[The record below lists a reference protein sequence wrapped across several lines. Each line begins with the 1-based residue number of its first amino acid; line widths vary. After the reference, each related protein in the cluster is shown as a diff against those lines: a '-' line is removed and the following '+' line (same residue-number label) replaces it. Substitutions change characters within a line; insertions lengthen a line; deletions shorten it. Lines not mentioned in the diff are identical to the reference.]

1 MCETS
6 ICHFN
11 RSLLRVIRGHVFT
24 TCAFARAHF
33 HGKRRR
39 CTRGNRNKLRNGQLR
54 STDLAGMS
62 GAGYQ
67 FCTLMPR
74 ARGINCPFGIRR
86 NPAPVLWPRHFS
98 GFLSTKIH
106 NSVYNTVYV
115 SLSLSEKAYVEKE
128 QNFNLY
134 NTRLRAKS
142 KAKTPR
148 EINLYKL
155 LTSSTKYSWIS

>member
-24 TCAFARAHF
+24 TCAFARARF
-33 HGKRRR
+33 HGKSRR
-39 CTRGNRNKLRNGQLR
+39 CTRGNRNKLRNGQLQ

-106 NSVYNTVYV
+106 NWSQLCIQHRVRF
-115 SLSLSEKAYVEKE
+115 SFIIGKSVEKK
-128 QNFNLY
+128 QNFNLA
-134 NTRLRAKS
+134 NIIWDCELKVS
-142 KAKTPR
+142 
-148 EINLYKL
+148 
-155 LTSSTKYSWIS
+155 